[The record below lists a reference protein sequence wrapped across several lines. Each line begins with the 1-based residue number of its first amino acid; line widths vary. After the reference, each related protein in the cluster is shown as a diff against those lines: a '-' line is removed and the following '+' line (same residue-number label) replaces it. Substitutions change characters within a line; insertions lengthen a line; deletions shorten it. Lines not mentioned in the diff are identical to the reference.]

1 MSPAENPAAEDER
14 AMGPSVL
21 IVEDEVLSRLA
32 IAEYLRECGFRV
44 VEAASGV
51 EAQQLV
57 LAGLK
62 VDLVFSDITM
72 PGGVDGIDL
81 ALWLMVHCES
91 AKVILTSGLPDSLAK
106 AQSACNQVLAFV
118 PKPYDHAA
126 VAERIRE
133 LLQPTA

>member
-1 MSPAENPAAEDER
+1 MSPAENPVAEGQA
-14 AMGPSVL
+14 AMGPTVL

-32 IAEYLRECGFRV
+32 MAEYLRDCGFHV
-44 VEAASGV
+44 IEAASGV

-81 ALWLMVHCES
+81 ALWLMVQCES
-91 AKVILTSGLPDSLAK
+91 TKVILTSGLPDALTK
-106 AQSACNQVLAFV
+106 ARSACNQVLAFV
-118 PKPYDHAA
+118 PKPYDQAD
-126 VAERIRE
+126 VAKRIRE
-133 LLQPTA
+133 LVQPTG

>member
-1 MSPAENPAAEDER
+1 MSPAENPVAEGQAGMR
-14 AMGPSVL
+14 PTVL

-32 IAEYLRECGFRV
+32 MAEYLRDCGFHV
-44 VEAASGV
+44 IEAASGV

-81 ALWLMVHCES
+81 ALWLMVQCES
-91 AKVILTSGLPDSLAK
+91 TKVILTSGLPDALMK

-118 PKPYDHAA
+118 PKPYDQAD
-126 VAERIRE
+126 VAKRIRA
-133 LLQPTA
+133 LLDA

>member
-1 MSPAENPAAEDER
+1 MSPAENPVAEGQA
-14 AMGPSVL
+14 AMGPTVL

-32 IAEYLRECGFRV
+32 MAEYLRDCGFHV
-44 VEAASGV
+44 IEAASGV

-81 ALWLMVHCES
+81 ALWLMVQCES
-91 AKVILTSGLPDSLAK
+91 TKVILTSGLPDALTK
-106 AQSACNQVLAFV
+106 ARSACYQVLAFV
-118 PKPYDHAA
+118 PKPYDQAD
-126 VAERIRE
+126 VAKRIRE
-133 LLQPTA
+133 LLRPTG

>member
-1 MSPAENPAAEDER
+1 MSPAENPVAEGQR
-14 AMGPSVL
+14 AMGPKVL

-32 IAEYLRECGFRV
+32 MAEYLRECGFEV
-44 VEAASGV
+44 IEAASGV

-57 LAGLK
+57 LGGLS

-91 AKVILTSGLPDSLAK
+91 TKVILTSGLPDALEK

-118 PKPYDHAA
+118 PKPYDHSD
-126 VAERIRE
+126 VARRIRE
-133 LLQPTA
+133 VLQAAG

>member
-1 MSPAENPAAEDER
+1 MSPAENPVAEGQAA
-14 AMGPSVL
+14 MPTVL

-32 IAEYLRECGFRV
+32 MAEYLRECGFHV
-44 VEAASGV
+44 IEAASGV

-81 ALWLMVHCES
+81 ALWLMVQCES
-91 AKVILTSGLPDSLAK
+91 TKVILTSGLPDALTK
-106 AQSACNQVLAFV
+106 AQSACDQVLAFV
-118 PKPYDHAA
+118 PKPYNHAD
-126 VAERIRE
+126 VVKRIRE
-133 LLQPTA
+133 LLEA

>member
-1 MSPAENPAAEDER
+1 MSPAENPVAEGQA
-14 AMGPSVL
+14 AMGPTVL

-32 IAEYLRECGFRV
+32 MAEYLRECGFHV
-44 VEAASGV
+44 IEAANGV
-51 EAQQLV
+51 EAQHLV

-81 ALWLMVHCES
+81 ALWLMVQCES
-91 AKVILTSGLPDSLAK
+91 TKVILTSGLPDALTK

-118 PKPYDHAA
+118 PKPYDQAD
-126 VAERIRE
+126 VANRIRE
-133 LLQPTA
+133 LLKA

>member
-1 MSPAENPAAEDER
+1 MSPAENPFAEGQP
-14 AMGPSVL
+14 AMGPTVL

-32 IAEYLRECGFRV
+32 MAEYLRECGFHV

-81 ALWLMVHCES
+81 ALWLMVHCE
-91 AKVILTSGLPDSLAK
+91 ATKVILTSGLPDALTK
-106 AQSACNQVLAFV
+106 AESACNQVLAFV
-118 PKPYDHAA
+118 PKPYDQAD
-126 VAERIRE
+126 VAKRIRE
-133 LLQPTA
+133 LLQA

>member
-1 MSPAENPAAEDER
+1 MSPAENPVTEGQR
-14 AMGPSVL
+14 AMAPSVL
-21 IVEDEVLSRLA
+21 LVEDEVLSRLA
-32 IAEYLRECGFRV
+32 MAEYLRECGFHV

-91 AKVILTSGLPDSLAK
+91 TKVILTSGLPDALTK
-106 AQSACNQVLAFV
+106 AQTACSQVLAFV
-118 PKPYDHAA
+118 PKPYDHADIA
-126 VAERIRE
+126 KRIRDV
-133 LLQPTA
+133 LQAEA